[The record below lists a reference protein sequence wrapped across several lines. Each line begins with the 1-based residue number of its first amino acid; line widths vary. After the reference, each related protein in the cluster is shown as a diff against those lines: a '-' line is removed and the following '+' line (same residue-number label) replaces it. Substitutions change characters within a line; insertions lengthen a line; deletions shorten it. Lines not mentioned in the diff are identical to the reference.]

1 MSTESHAEHGAGL
14 RPEYVREVWQRRKWI
29 AIGVCVAVYAAA
41 TTVASSLPDLYQAS
55 ATVLIERPQISEEF
69 VPRAVTA
76 ELETRLQ
83 TIHQRVM
90 SRERLAEVIT
100 QLGLYPELRGAPI
113 TALVGRMRADIIPL
127 QLRSA
132 ETATGYPTTIAF
144 TIGFRGR
151 DPNTVARVTNTLAGL
166 FAEENS
172 KARERQAAGTV
183 DFLSG
188 QLADVKREVD
198 IQERLSNEFTLQ
210 YSDEL
215 PQQLEANL
223 AALDR
228 LNTQLRLNGE
238 YQLRALERRE
248 RLEEELTAAATA
260 AVPAAPGE
268 VEPVDPKAELRRLR
282 RQLGELRRRFSEEYP
297 DVRRVT
303 TEIAALEGQIAAED
317 IGGSEPAAAETTNAR
332 REIARLDAEIAD
344 LRQQDAVLR
353 GTIGAYERRVE
364 NAPRRQSQIQQL
376 SRGYDIAK
384 ERYQTL
390 LKRYEDAQLA
400 EQIEQGQSAEQFRVL
415 DPAIPPASPSA
426 PNRQWLRLMGLA
438 LALGLAFGAVFAA
451 ERIDTTFHTA
461 DDLRAFIDV
470 PALISIR
477 RVMTRADVRRRR
489 VRLAVV
495 AASAIVGLGLVIGGS
510 YYIAA
515 GNEQMVRLTA
525 RGGM

>member
-1 MSTESHAEHGAGL
+1 MSTDSRAEHGGGL
-14 RPEYVREVWQRRKWI
+14 RPEYVLEVWQRRKWI
-29 AIGVCVAVYAAA
+29 AIGVFVAVSAAV

-55 ATVLIERPQISEEF
+55 ATVLVERPQVSEEF
-69 VPRAVTA
+69 VPRTVTA

-100 QLGLYPELRGAPI
+100 KLGLYPELRDTPI
-113 TALVGRMRADIIPL
+113 AAIVGRMRGDIIPL
-127 QLRSA
+127 QVRSVD
-132 ETATGYPTTIAF
+132 TASGYPTTVAF

-151 DPNTVARVTNTLAGL
+151 DPQTVARVTNTLAGL
-166 FAEENS
+166 FADENS

-183 DFLSG
+183 DFLSA
-188 QLADVKREVD
+188 QLADIKREVD
-198 IQERLSNEFTLQ
+198 SHERLSNEFTLQ

-248 RLEEELTAAATA
+248 RLEAELTAAATA
-260 AVPAAPGE
+260 AVPAAPGDAG
-268 VEPVDPKAELRRLR
+268 PVDPRAELRRLR
-282 RQLGELRRRFSEEYP
+282 RQLGELRRRFSDQYP

-303 TEIAALEGQIAAED
+303 TEIAVLERQIAAEAT
-317 IGGSEPAAAETTNAR
+317 GGSESAAGETTNAQ
-332 REIARLDAEIAD
+332 REIDRLDAEIAG
-344 LRQQDAVLR
+344 LRQQDGVLR
-353 GTIGAYERRVE
+353 GTIAQYEQRVE

-376 SRGYDIAK
+376 SRGYDLAK

-390 LKRYEDAQLA
+390 LRRYEDAQLA
-400 EQIEQGQSAEQFRVL
+400 ERLELGQSTEQFRVL
-415 DPAIPPASPSA
+415 DPAIPPAGPAA

-438 LALGLAFGAVFAA
+438 LALGLAFGVVFAA
-451 ERIDTTFHTA
+451 ERLDTTFHTA
-461 DDLRAFIDV
+461 DDLRAFINV

-477 RVMTRADVRRRR
+477 RVVTRADTRRRR
-489 VRLAVV
+489 YRVAMV
-495 AASAIVGLGLVIGGS
+495 AASAVVGLVLVIGGS
-510 YYIAA
+510 YYIAE
-515 GNEQMVRLTA
+515 GNEQIVRLTA